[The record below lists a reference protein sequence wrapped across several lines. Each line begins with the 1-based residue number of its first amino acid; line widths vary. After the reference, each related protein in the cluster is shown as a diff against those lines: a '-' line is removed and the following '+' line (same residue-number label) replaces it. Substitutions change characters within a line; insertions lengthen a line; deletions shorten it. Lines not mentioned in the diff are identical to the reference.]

1 MINLQIDLGH
11 YNIKTNV
18 GIVFKSTFKKGK
30 EINPFGE
37 DIIFVE
43 NEYYTMEKGSFDNTN
58 NKALK
63 NYKPNLCYAIAKSID
78 DT

>member
-30 EINPFGE
+30 EIN
-37 DIIFVE
+37 IKV
-43 NEYYTMEKGSFDNTN
+43 
-58 NKALK
+58 
-63 NYKPNLCYAIAKSID
+63 
-78 DT
+78 

>member
-18 GIVFKSTFKKGK
+18 GVVFKSTFKKGK

-43 NEYYTMEKGSFDNTN
+43 NEY
-58 NKALK
+58 
-63 NYKPNLCYAIAKSID
+63 
-78 DT
+78 